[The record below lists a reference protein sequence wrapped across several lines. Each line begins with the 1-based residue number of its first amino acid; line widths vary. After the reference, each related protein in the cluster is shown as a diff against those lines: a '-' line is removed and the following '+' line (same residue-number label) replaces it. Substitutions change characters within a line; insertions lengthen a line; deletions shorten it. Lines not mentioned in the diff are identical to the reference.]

1 MDSQRVRVLAQEL
14 DVAAGYAR
22 MVLPD
27 GSSSTD
33 DATMANARNA
43 LVAGVSAAIEL
54 ARAADCPVPE
64 WSPE

>member
-1 MDSQRVRVLAQEL
+1 M
-14 DVAAGYAR
+14 AAGYAR

-43 LVAGVSAAIEL
+43 LVAGVAAAIEL